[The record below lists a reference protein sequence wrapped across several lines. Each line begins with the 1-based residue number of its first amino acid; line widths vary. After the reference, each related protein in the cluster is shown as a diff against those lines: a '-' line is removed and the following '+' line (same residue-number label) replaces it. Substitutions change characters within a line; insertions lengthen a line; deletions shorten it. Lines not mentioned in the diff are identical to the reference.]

1 MGKINENIKEIFA
14 KGVSLVKE
22 KTTKMVFGVG
32 LVAVLTVGAP
42 KVVDSGTT
50 VVYAAET
57 TKDALESS
65 KSKALKKLEKAYKY
79 YSKNYYSTK
88 EYNKLTKY
96 YNKGVKAIKACKD
109 KTSIND
115 TYSEYKELLNS
126 VKPSILVKYQKKMEK
141 NLLKSYKSL
150 VTKNEYSDYNLSKLE
165 SIKDEGIEKIYAA
178 KTKSK
183 SKKAKTNYVKQLKNV
198 TTVLD
203 QTRSYVVNYI
213 NSNSNLSNNEKQAII
228 EEINNTSNVDAI
240 VAIGEEYGYKKA
252 AAKTITVEQIK
263 AKVTEL
269 HKKYPEYKEDEIRSL
284 VATTNM
290 DYVNEEDIYAI
301 FNVNSKEEL
310 KNKVE
315 QADQLI
321 KDAAASISAEYSTK
335 FLGEDHYEYGMKNYK
350 DIIWINDFIMND
362 TLKKHADYMCDILRT
377 YVDKAITVEEL
388 EELGRDATI
397 LEGTLAFN
405 KFEVWFYDCND
416 SVKEFAASD
425 CYDETKVININDERL
440 QGSAGYMLN
449 KYIYSAFENNMLD
462 WRATIYT
469 METENREGYVTID
482 LANELEKNNYI
493 YKKIDTLSQKT
504 KTR

>member
-1 MGKINENIKEIFA
+1 MGIINENIKEIFA
-14 KGVSLVKE
+14 KGVTLVKE
-22 KTTKMVFGVG
+22 KTTKMAFGVG

-65 KSKALKKLEKAYKY
+65 KSKALKNLEKVYKY
-79 YSKNYYSTK
+79 YSKSYYSTK
-88 EYNKLTKY
+88 EYSKLTKY

-115 TYSEYKELLNS
+115 TYNEYKELLNS

-141 NLLKSYKSL
+141 SLLKSYKSL

-165 SIKDEGIEKIYAA
+165 NIKDEGIEKIYAA

-183 SKKAKTNYVKQLKNV
+183 SKKAKTSYVKQLKKV

-203 QTRSYVVNYI
+203 QTRSAIIYYI
-213 NSNSNLSNNEKQAII
+213 NSNNDLNSTEKQAII

-240 VAIGEEYGYKKA
+240 VAIGEEYGYEEVVDE
-252 AAKTITVEQIK
+252 TITVDQIN
-263 AKVTEL
+263 AKIKEL
-269 HKKYPEYKEDEIRSL
+269 CKKYPKYTEDEIRSL

-290 DYVNEEDIYAI
+290 DYVDENDIYTI

-321 KDAAASISAEYSTK
+321 KDAANTVSAEYSTR
-335 FLGEDHYEYGMKNYK
+335 FFGEDYYKSGMKDYK
-350 DIIWINDFIMND
+350 DIIWANDLIMEK
-362 TLKKHADYMCDILRT
+362 TLKVHGDYMCDILKT
-377 YVDKAITVEEL
+377 YVEKNCTVEEL
-388 EELGRDATI
+388 EELGRKAAALEATKKLYQFTI
-397 LEGTLAFN
+397 
-405 KFEVWFYDCND
+405 WFYDDYD
-416 SVKEFAASD
+416 SSYELAPHH
-425 CYDETKVININDERL
+425 CYDNTKVININDERL
-440 QGSAGYMLN
+440 QGSTGYILN
-449 KYIYSAFENNMLD
+449 KFIYSAFDNNMLD
-462 WRATIYT
+462 WRANQYAL
-469 METENREGYVTID
+469 EKENRQGYVTFD
-482 LANELEKNNYI
+482 LENELEKNNYI
-493 YKKIDTLSQKT
+493 YEKIDSLSQKI